1 MLRAVS
7 RPTYP
12 GRRRRKRP
20 RILLC
25 TPEVTELPEGVGNA
39 ANFVHAKG
47 GGLADISAGLF
58 AHLHESADFDV
69 HIAIPKYDRQFVGDA
84 SQFRRLELDAPKWER
99 QGIHLVADSA
109 FTNLNQVYEQT
120 GENSPVRR
128 SLAFQRMVINR
139 FLDTLTPD
147 LVHCND
153 WMTGL
158 VPAACRDR
166 GIPCVFTIHNLFTY
180 WSTPSHIDFHG
191 IDVARLKE
199 NFWYQWFPSD
209 KASDWHYNH
218 IDFASSGVLSAD
230 VVNTVSPTF
239 AKEVLRGEHDEW
251 APPSLMAAIKSH
263 PRFVGILN
271 APNDTVRADAPGR
284 GYTPFSV
291 EDVIAG
297 KARNKSDLQRAVG
310 LAADPKR
317 PLFFWP
323 HRLYG
328 QKSPELILE
337 TIDYAIERKGAQ
349 LVVVANGDRG
359 LEARFDALAGSRPGA
374 VARKRFDQSLSDL
387 ARAGS
392 DFMLMPSR
400 YEPCGL
406 PQLECP
412 RFGTLPI
419 VRLTGGLADTITEL
433 GSGTGNGFVFPDADA
448 SQLLAAMM
456 RATEFHASPG
466 REATLQRV
474 MRDSME
480 RFSLATTTDAYMR
493 VYDELLS

>member
-1 MLRAVS
+1 MT
-7 RPTYP
+7 RPSYP
-12 GRRRRKRP
+12 GRRRRKKP

-39 ANFVHAKG
+39 ANFVRAKG

-58 AHLHESADFDV
+58 AHLHESTEFDV
-69 HIAIPKYDRQFVGDA
+69 HIAIPKYDRQFVGDT
-84 SQFRRLELDAPKWER
+84 SHFRQLELDAPKWER

-109 FTNLNQVYEQT
+109 FTNLSQVYEQT

-158 VPAACRDR
+158 IPAACRDR

-180 WSTPSHIDFHG
+180 WSTPAHIDFHG
-191 IDVARLKE
+191 IDVKRLH
-199 NFWYQWFPSD
+199 NGFWYQWFPDGS
-209 KASDWHYNH
+209 ASDWQYNH
-218 IDFASSGVLSAD
+218 IDFASSGVLSAN

-239 AKEVLRGEHDEW
+239 AKEVLSGWHDGW
-251 APPSLMAAIKSH
+251 APPSLMAAIKGH

-271 APNDTVRADAPGR
+271 APNDTVRSDATGR
-284 GYTPFSV
+284 GYAPFDADGV
-291 EDVIAG
+291 NAG
-297 KARNKSDLQRAVG
+297 KAANKQELQRATG
-310 LAADPKR
+310 LEVNPAR

-323 HRLYG
+323 HRLYA
-328 QKSPELILE
+328 QKSPDLILH
-337 TIDYAIERKGAQ
+337 TFGSAIERFGAQ
-349 LVVVANGDRG
+349 LIVVANGDNNIESSFDS
-359 LEARFDALAGSRPGA
+359 LARWRPGS
-374 VARKRFDQSLSDL
+374 VARTRFDQTLSDL

-419 VRLTGGLADTITEL
+419 VRRTGGLADTVTEL
-433 GSGTGNGFVFPDADA
+433 SPGDGNGFVFDRIDAGE
-448 SQLLAAMM
+448 LLSAMARAA
-456 RATEFHASPG
+456 AFHRSG
-466 REATLQRV
+466 SREATLQRV
-474 MRDSME
+474 MRESTQ
-480 RFSLATTTDAYMR
+480 RFSLGTTTDAYMR
-493 VYDELLS
+493 VYDDLLA